1 VFGYRARDVTR
12 LLGLP
17 EAEVRR
23 YAREGLVPAHRGS
36 RGAWRF
42 SFRDLVLL
50 RVAADLTRAS
60 IPAARL
66 RRALRRLRQQLPAD
80 RDLAGVHVSADRHQ
94 VVVRDGGATW
104 YPESGQLL
112 IDFDVREVAT
122 RVAQLVRDASQ
133 GDDVAAPA
141 RAAGEFYEWGCDLE
155 RCAPQEA
162 EAAYL
167 KALELEPEHP
177 GAHLNLGRLL
187 HDQGELAAAEGHY
200 RQALASPELVA
211 LAAYNLGT
219 VLEDRGHRDAALEAY
234 RAALAAEP
242 ALADAHFNAARLLEA
257 NGQKVE
263 ALRHLASYR
272 RLCKATAGDPDI
284 QPPPKPA
291 RTRPDFT

>member
-1 VFGYRARDVTR
+1 MFGYRARDVTR

-23 YAREGLVPAHRGS
+23 YAREGLVPAARGP

-60 IPAARL
+60 VPAARL
-66 RRALRRLRQQLPAD
+66 RRALRRLRQQLPPD

-94 VVVRDGGATW
+94 VVVRDGGAAW

-122 RVAQLVRDASQ
+122 RVARLVRDARQ
-133 GDDVAAPA
+133 GDGAAPA

-155 RCAPQEA
+155 PCAPKEA

-167 KALELEPEHP
+167 KALELEPGHAS
-177 GAHLNLGRLL
+177 AHLNLGRLL
-187 HDQGELAAAEGHY
+187 QDRGELAAAEGHY
-200 RQALASPELVA
+200 RQALASPEQAA

-219 VLEDRGHRDAALEAY
+219 VLEDRGHRDGALEAY
-234 RAALAAEP
+234 RSALAAEP

-257 NGQKVE
+257 NGQRVE

-272 RLCKATAGDPDI
+272 RLCKATAGAADI